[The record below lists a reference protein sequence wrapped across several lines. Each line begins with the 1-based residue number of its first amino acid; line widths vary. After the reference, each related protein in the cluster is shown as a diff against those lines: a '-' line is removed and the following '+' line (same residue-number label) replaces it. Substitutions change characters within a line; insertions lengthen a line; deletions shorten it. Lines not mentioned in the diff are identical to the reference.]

1 MTEIVHK
8 IIDKSGITK
17 KLDDKLEYMTYM
29 LVFYTVFLCII
40 DLV

>member
-1 MTEIVHK
+1 MTQIVYK

-17 KLDDKLEYMTYM
+17 KLDHKLEYMTYM